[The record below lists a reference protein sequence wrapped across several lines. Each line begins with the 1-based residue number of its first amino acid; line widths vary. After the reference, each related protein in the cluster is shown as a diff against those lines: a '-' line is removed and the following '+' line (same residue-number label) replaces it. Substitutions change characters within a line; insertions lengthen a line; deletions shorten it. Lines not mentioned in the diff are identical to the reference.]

1 MPEAAQAQ
9 RRRRSTDLYLSAA
22 AGGAIGAGARYGM
35 ELAIPPLRDGW
46 PTATFVVNLSGCLV
60 LGFALVIA
68 KELAPDPH
76 ASLLARRLRPF
87 LITGVLGGY
96 TTFSTFAFEAQTLLT
111 GAGHDLALF
120 YAVTSVGLGVG
131 CVALALAIGEAIA
144 ERLRGRP
151 RAILS
156 DIRVVHAHERETEE
170 EA

>member
-1 MPEAAQAQ
+1 MPEAAQPN
-9 RRRRSTDLYLSAA
+9 RRRSTDLYLCAA
-22 AGGAIGAGARYGM
+22 AGGAIGAAARYAI

-46 PTATFVVNLSGCLV
+46 PTATFVVNLSGCLI

-76 ASLLARRLRPF
+76 ASLLARRMRPF

-111 GAGHDLALF
+111 GKGHDLALL
-120 YAVTSVGLGVG
+120 YTVASVGLGVG
-131 CVALALAIGEAIA
+131 CVALALAIGEAVA

-151 RAILS
+151 RAIRS